1 MSADPAVLRDLAL
14 VCAAA
19 LLGGALA
26 RLARQPLVLGYI
38 LGGIL
43 LGTVTSGPAVSHRA
57 TFETFAEVGVI
68 LLMFSVG
75 IEFSLKDL
83 ERVRTV
89 ALVGGPA
96 GIALHVALAVGVG
109 AGLGWPLRQSLAVG
123 LVVSV
128 SSTMV
133 LLRLLMD
140 RGELHT
146 RHGRIMVGTS
156 LVEDLAVVV
165 FMVLLSE
172 LDSLADGRLSALA
185 TVVARA
191 LLLLGSFWLLAV
203 RAVPHLMSWVARTR
217 STELF
222 LLVALAVAVGTAA
235 VTQAL
240 GLSLALGAFLAGLAI
255 SESEYAHETLA
266 RLLPLRDTFVAFF
279 FVTVGGLVDL
289 ATFTGQWPLLGVL
302 GALVVG
308 GRLAIRTAVTRAF
321 GYPLAT
327 ALLVGAGLAQM
338 GEFSFVLVQ
347 VARRAGHVGEE
358 LHAAVLA
365 ASLLTLLLNAALM
378 RVADGVVGR
387 GLKAPAPEEV
397 RGSVGDH
404 ESVGDHVVVC
414 GFGRVGSAVGEAL
427 ETFRLPYVVVEI
439 DPEIV
444 RALRS
449 RGVRCLYG
457 DAAHGR
463 VLEAAGVDR
472 ARLVVIALPDHARA
486 GDAVRQA
493 RALNPRVPV
502 LARAHVPEVAER
514 LRADG
519 ATDVIQPELEAGLTL
534 IRHALAELAL
544 PREHLVSYVEA
555 LRDALG
561 GARRRGATAGRGLP
575 EVRELVVE
583 PGALADQS
591 LADARVRERFG
602 VSVLRVERSTGEV
615 EACPD
620 ARTILRVGDRI
631 RVFGLPHQIAA
642 LETALRRPE

>member
-172 LDSLADGRLSALA
+172 LDALADGRLSALA

-203 RAVPHLMSWVARTR
+203 RAVPYLMSWVARTR

-387 GLKAPAPEEV
+387 G
-397 RGSVGDH
+397 R
-404 ESVGDHVVVC
+404 
-414 GFGRVGSAVGEAL
+414 
-427 ETFRLPYVVVEI
+427 
-439 DPEIV
+439 
-444 RALRS
+444 
-449 RGVRCLYG
+449 
-457 DAAHGR
+457 
-463 VLEAAGVDR
+463 
-472 ARLVVIALPDHARA
+472 
-486 GDAVRQA
+486 
-493 RALNPRVPV
+493 
-502 LARAHVPEVAER
+502 
-514 LRADG
+514 
-519 ATDVIQPELEAGLTL
+519 
-534 IRHALAELAL
+534 
-544 PREHLVSYVEA
+544 
-555 LRDALG
+555 
-561 GARRRGATAGRGLP
+561 
-575 EVRELVVE
+575 
-583 PGALADQS
+583 
-591 LADARVRERFG
+591 
-602 VSVLRVERSTGEV
+602 
-615 EACPD
+615 
-620 ARTILRVGDRI
+620 
-631 RVFGLPHQIAA
+631 
-642 LETALRRPE
+642 